1 MPHTITPTTVII
13 GCDVGKSFH
22 QLHYMNPEFGVLRR
36 RKLGNNHTQISDAFN
51 HAKTL
56 GEPVLIVDQKA
67 SYAALLRVVAAQYDI
82 PVLYVTGLQARR
94 ATDLTPGRAKTDRID
109 AQVIAEFGR
118 THAHRLPTI
127 QLPTELEAQLRL
139 LVGRDEDLRC
149 DLNRTIN
156 RIRDLLTHYAP
167 ALEQALGRRVGVLGV
182 LTVLV
187 RWGNPQQLARARVG
201 TISREIATHNPR
213 LAGRTAALMRDA
225 AKTAL
230 AQPGIEIGGELISS
244 LAGHAIELVG
254 RRKLVGG
261 QLAVLAESH
270 PDYELLVSIPGMG
283 PKTAVRFVAEIGDIT
298 KFPSGGH
305 LASYAG
311 LAPVNRQSG
320 TGLNSVRKDRA
331 GNHRLKNALFLSAFV
346 AARFEPA
353 AKRHYDRQRAN
364 GKRHNAAV
372 IGVAR
377 KRCDLIWSMLTHR
390 TMYLSPVEIVA
401 VAA

>member
-1 MPHTITPTTVII
+1 
-13 GCDVGKSFH
+13 
-22 QLHYMNPEFGVLRR
+22 MN
-36 RKLGNNHTQISDAFN
+36 
-51 HAKTL
+51 
-56 GEPVLIVDQKA
+56 
-67 SYAALLRVVAAQYDI
+67 
-82 PVLYVTGLQARR
+82 
-94 ATDLTPGRAKTDRID
+94 
-109 AQVIAEFGR
+109 
-118 THAHRLPTI
+118 
-127 QLPTELEAQLRL
+127 
-139 LVGRDEDLRC
+139 
-149 DLNRTIN
+149 
-156 RIRDLLTHYAP
+156 
-167 ALEQALGRRVGVLGV
+167 
-182 LTVLV
+182 
-187 RWGNPQQLARARVG
+187 
-201 TISREIATHNPR
+201 
-213 LAGRTAALMRDA
+213 
-225 AKTAL
+225 
-230 AQPGIEIGGELISS
+230 ISS

-254 RRKLVGG
+254 RRKLVGD
-261 QLAVLAESH
+261 QLAVLAEAH

-372 IGVAR
+372 VGVAR

-390 TMYLSPVEIVA
+390 TMYVSPVEIVA